1 MDQETYDRILTQ
13 RLSEQLLEARRQ
25 ALAEQTVGPHSLEH
39 VGLVNGVAYVND
51 SRSTFLDASLN
62 ALVSVEGPVL
72 WIAGAWP
79 AELDRGPVQ
88 AFLKEKVVALILFGP
103 GGERPM
109 DAVRSFTDQ
118 LFHAEEVRTAV
129 FLAHEL
135 AREGQVVLFS
145 PACPSGEGFA
155 NYEERGAE
163 FKRAVRD
170 L

>member
-13 RLSEQLLEARRQ
+13 RLTEQLLEARRQ
-25 ALAEQTVGPHSLEH
+25 ALAEQTVGPHGLEH
-39 VGLVNGVAYVND
+39 VGVLKGVAYVND

-62 ALVSVEGPVL
+62 ALASVEGPVL

-79 AELDRGPVQ
+79 TELDRPLVHD
-88 AFLKEKVVALILFGP
+88 FLKEKVVALILFGP
-103 GGERPM
+103 CTERPM
-109 DAVRSFTDQ
+109 EAARAYTEQ

-145 PACPSGEGFA
+145 PACPSGEAFA